1 MLASGILVGNTLL
14 LILLTNVF
22 GVVAFV
28 AKIVVEVVMF
38 IVSYLVQKNLIFV
51 TNFQHKFVTIGFSLL
66 LVGSTAYILLDT
78 FVLEQRYQTVS
89 STASSTTSSTSTT
102 ASSTI
107 SVKTYTT
114 NNTTIYVADIVLAE
128 GQTIQSALADNT
140 YGKNITATTSS
151 MAESAGASLAINGD
165 YYGAR
170 SSGYVIRNGELLR
183 STKAS
188 DSQED
193 MVLWSDGTMTI
204 ITEGDYTAQE
214 LLDKGAVQVLSFGP
228 GLIIDGEIS
237 VDSNDEVGKAMASNP
252 RTAVGYLGDNH
263 YVLVVA
269 DGRTSAS
276 EGLSLLQLA
285 EFMQTLGVSQAYN
298 LDGGGSSTM
307 YYDGEV
313 INNPTTNGS
322 VAERKVS
329 DILYVT

>member
-1 MLASGILVGNTLL
+1 MR
-14 LILLTNVF
+14 
-22 GVVAFV
+22 
-28 AKIVVEVVMF
+28 
-38 IVSYLVQKNLIFV
+38 
-51 TNFQHKFVTIGFSLL
+51 KFVTIGFSLL

>member
-1 MLASGILVGNTLL
+1 M
-14 LILLTNVF
+14 
-22 GVVAFV
+22 
-28 AKIVVEVVMF
+28 MR
-38 IVSYLVQKNLIFV
+38 
-51 TNFQHKFVTIGFSLL
+51 KFVTIGFSLL

-252 RTAVGYLGDNH
+252 RTAVGYLGENH
-263 YVLVVA
+263 YILVVA